1 MHVSWVIGVQFN
13 SVSMCPNDVR
23 WMESRAS
30 RYQLSLTS
38 TSPDVGQSR
47 LIWHP
52 NATNTA
58 APISTITDIDCG
70 RCGLIEAHLAYHRNE
85 HGRADIDYHRYRHR
99 PMWVNRGSFGIPSH
113 IRHTI
118 VHLTSNVACGGLR
131 PPHPRCCALCV
142 PLRVPLR
149 PRPYG
154 LRNDA
159 GTLSSL
165 VTLLRP

>member
-1 MHVSWVIGVQFN
+1 MQAGENIGRGHSQRWPMRLHVSGVIGVQFN

-70 RCGLIEAHLAYHRNE
+70 RCGLIEAHLAYHRPVC
-85 HGRADIDYHRYRHR
+85 R
-99 PMWVNRGSFGIPSH
+99 FGQAL
-113 IRHTI
+113 RHTN
-118 VHLTSNVACGGLR
+118 VHLTSNVVCGGLR

-142 PLRVPLR
+142 PLRARLR

-159 GTLSSL
+159 RALSSL